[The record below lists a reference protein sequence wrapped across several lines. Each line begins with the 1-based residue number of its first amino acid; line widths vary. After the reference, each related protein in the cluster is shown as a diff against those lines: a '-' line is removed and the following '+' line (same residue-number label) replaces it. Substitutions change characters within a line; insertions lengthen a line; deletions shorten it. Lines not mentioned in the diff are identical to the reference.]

1 MLRPATP
8 ADLDALVALF
18 AAYDVIELGA
28 VEMEATDLQAM
39 LVDETSE
46 GVVAVEGD
54 RVLGFADISE
64 SGEAETVADP
74 GGPDPTGL
82 QRELLAW
89 LLERARAKGITRL
102 EHYAGGRPDGAGAL
116 LAEAGFAHVRT
127 QWRMVRALNGESAE
141 PVWPDGVTLRAYDAA
156 RDAREVWSLI
166 MRAFAGTFGSH
177 QRTFEQWSLF
187 AVGPG
192 KDAICV
198 VEDRALIAV
207 ATVSPRGDSG
217 YIGQLAV
224 APEHRGRGLALAL
237 LHEAFRRDA
246 AAGLPET
253 SLSVDGENAGARRLY
268 EKAGMHV
275 DREYRRWE
283 RDV

>member
-1 MLRPATP
+1 
-8 ADLDALVALF
+8 
-18 AAYDVIELGA
+18 
-28 VEMEATDLQAM
+28 
-39 LVDETSE
+39 
-46 GVVAVEGD
+46 
-54 RVLGFADISE
+54 
-64 SGEAETVADP
+64 
-74 GGPDPTGL
+74 L

-89 LLERARAKGITRL
+89 VLARACEKGISRL
-102 EHYAGGRPDGAGAL
+102 EHYAGASPDGAGAL

-127 QWRMVRALNGESAE
+127 QWQMVRELTAESPE
-141 PVWPDGVTLRAYDAA
+141 PVWPDGVTLRAYDAD
-156 RDAREVWSLI
+156 RDAREVWTLI
-166 MRAFAGTFGSH
+166 TRAFAGTFGSH

-192 KDAICV
+192 KDAICAV
-198 VEDRALIAV
+198 QDGTLIAV
-207 ATVSPRGDSG
+207 ATVSPRGESG
-217 YIGQLAV
+217 YVGQLAV

-237 LHEAFRRDA
+237 LHEAFRRNA

-275 DREYRRWE
+275 DREHRRWE